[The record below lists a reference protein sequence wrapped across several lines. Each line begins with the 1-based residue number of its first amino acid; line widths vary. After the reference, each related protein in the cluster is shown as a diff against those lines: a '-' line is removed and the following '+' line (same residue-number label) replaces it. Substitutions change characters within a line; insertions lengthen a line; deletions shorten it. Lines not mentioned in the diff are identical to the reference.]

1 MLYAKI
7 PNHQY
12 NLALENHMYG
22 MPPIMYDK
30 YPILSQWYT
39 IVSTTLDRNGTEYV
53 SSMEGKKMP
62 FFGTKPKRSVHE
74 DQVHQKLMS
83 HCSFLLQEP
92 NGTPRSLPMSSASQ
106 RCPTPSTPS
115 R

>member
-1 MLYAKI
+1 
-7 PNHQY
+7 
-12 NLALENHMYG
+12 MYG

-62 FFGTKPKRSVHE
+62 FFGKWSARIGHAGS
-74 DQVHQKLMS
+74 L
-83 HCSFLLQEP
+83 SFR
-92 NGTPRSLPMSSASQ
+92 NS
-106 RCPTPSTPS
+106 
-115 R
+115 